1 MSFAAH
7 EARESTRAWG
17 WVFGCRMS
25 VKSVV
30 RSGLTMVAC
39 LNAVTSPGAH
49 AQSLFSDPNPPC
61 FTEQNA
67 LSYGLWDRGLAP
79 QYFVPPPEPA
89 PQPQAQDPGI
99 SADPIALFAGDDP
112 NAVAAAVDREAAA
125 RAASAAQAAEAA
137 GPAGVASAAVAAAAE
152 GAASAAV
159 AAGTDGVASAAVAS
173 SEAPD
178 GQAQADATPPPPP
191 SPPLPAADFAVA
203 PELSADGTAILAKAL
218 LAPGEVPP
226 EPPAPPPAPDVEPPN
241 AFLAKASCLRGQ
253 PRRESYA
260 DRNIRM
266 LMRRGL
272 VVRNENLPLIASRS
286 KTPGEGAVG
295 LQVLNEQPYQFN
307 LGMNNSGMTTT
318 GKMQGTANLLM
329 NNPLGMYGK
338 FNTTVSQDLQNARRD
353 ATNRDVT
360 ANYSV
365 PLDADWTVGL
375 TGKTNAATDQ
385 IATGTTQTQTLQ
397 WRVRRAFDVTS
408 NGSTGIELRYN
419 RSRTED
425 PNAIHTYDSYAEVGL
440 NHTHYLG
447 TSKLDLSVMQ
457 RLNAPWMPSSSGPPG
472 WSYRFQSIDAKLTV
486 PF

>member
-1 MSFAAH
+1 MG
-7 EARESTRAWG
+7 EG
-17 WVFGCRMS
+17 
-25 VKSVV
+25 
-30 RSGLTMVAC
+30 VA
-39 LNAVTSPGAH
+39 S
-49 AQSLFSDPNPPC
+49 
-61 FTEQNA
+61 
-67 LSYGLWDRGLAP
+67 
-79 QYFVPPPEPA
+79 
-89 PQPQAQDPGI
+89 
-99 SADPIALFAGDDP
+99 
-112 NAVAAAVDREAAA
+112 AAAAAGQEGV
-125 RAASAAQAAEAA
+125 ASAAQAADA
-137 GPAGVASAAVAAAAE
+137 
-152 GAASAAV
+152 
-159 AAGTDGVASAAVAS
+159 DGVASEAS
-173 SEAPD
+173 
-178 GQAQADATPPPPP
+178 AQADVPPPSPP

-203 PELSADGTAILAKAL
+203 PELSADGTAISAKAL
-218 LAPGEVPP
+218 LAPGEVAP
-226 EPPAPPPAPDVEPPN
+226 EPAAAPPAPDIVPPN
-241 AFLAKASCLRGQ
+241 GFLARASCLRGQ

-266 LMRRGL
+266 LMRHGL

-353 ATNRDVT
+353 ATNRDLT

-408 NGSTGIELRYN
+408 NGTTGIELRYN

-425 PNAIHTYDSYAEVGL
+425 PNALHTYDSYAEVGL

-457 RLNAPWMPSSSGPPG
+457 RLNAPWMPSTGGTPG

>member
-1 MSFAAH
+1 
-7 EARESTRAWG
+7 
-17 WVFGCRMS
+17 MS

-39 LNAVTSPGAH
+39 LNAVTSSGAH

-67 LSYGLWDRGLAP
+67 LSYGLWDRGLSP

-89 PQPQAQDPGI
+89 PAPAAQDPGV
-99 SADPIALFAGDDP
+99 SSDPIALFAGDDP
-112 NAVAAAVDREAAA
+112 NAVAATVDREAAQ

-137 GPAGVASAAVAAAAE
+137 GPAVGEGVASAAAAAGQE
-152 GAASAAV
+152 
-159 AAGTDGVASAAVAS
+159 GVASAAQAADADGVAS
-173 SEAPD
+173 EAS
-178 GQAQADATPPPPP
+178 AQADVPPPSPP

-203 PELSADGTAILAKAL
+203 PELSADGTAISAKAL
-218 LAPGEVPP
+218 LAPGEVAP
-226 EPPAPPPAPDVEPPN
+226 EPAAAPPAPDIVPPN
-241 AFLAKASCLRGQ
+241 GFLARASCLRGQ

-266 LMRRGL
+266 LMRHGL

-353 ATNRDVT
+353 ATNRDLT

-408 NGSTGIELRYN
+408 NGTTGIELRYN

-425 PNAIHTYDSYAEVGL
+425 PNALHTYDSYAEVGL

-457 RLNAPWMPSSSGPPG
+457 RLNAPWMPSTGGTPG